1 MLEAPLHF
9 EVPITRL
16 IVISRYKDDNIK
28 LLEEKYGKKGVF
40 LQTIPLDLESY
51 LIPGAYCLVDDFEDV
66 LTSDKDVIK
75 MMLRA
80 SFFWVHHHQI
90 FLNLVFQVFIQK
102 QLFFVSLCV
111 YIIMYCALKSYL
123 FFFIFLLPELQP
135 ILCVIKAS
143 SNNLSSKC
151 THSFPYL

>member
-80 SFFWVHHHQI
+80 SFFWVHHHKI

-111 YIIMYCALKSYL
+111 YIIMYCALK
-123 FFFIFLLPELQP
+123 F
-135 ILCVIKAS
+135 
-143 SNNLSSKC
+143 
-151 THSFPYL
+151 